1 MRTLLRPTLDLAA
14 VLRRGTSIW
23 ARLFSFGGWR
33 VSARPDGRAE
43 LHVVEFEP
51 AAQPLRYWI
60 AGVVEQTVRRAVRV
74 DTRVVITAG
83 EQSFS
88 PELVCEIG

>member
-1 MRTLLRPTLDLAA
+1 MPA
-14 VLRRGTSIW
+14 
-23 ARLFSFGGWR
+23 
-33 VSARPDGRAE
+33 PPEGRAE
-43 LHVVEFEP
+43 LHIGEFGP
-51 AAQPLRYWI
+51 AGQPLRYWI

-74 DTRVVITAG
+74 DARVVITSG